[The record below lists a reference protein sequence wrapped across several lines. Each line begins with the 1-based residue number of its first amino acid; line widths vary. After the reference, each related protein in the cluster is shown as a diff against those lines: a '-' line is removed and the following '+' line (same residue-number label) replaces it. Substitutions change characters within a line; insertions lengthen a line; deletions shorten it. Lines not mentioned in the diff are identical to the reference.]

1 MSIFD
6 VEAKT
11 YDRWYSTKMGA
22 YVDEVETNCAFKLFP
37 IKEGMQVLDVGCGTG
52 NFSIKLAKMG
62 CKVVG
67 IDMSEEMLKIAQEKV
82 RGRNLNIEF
91 YKMDVL
97 DLKFQDEY
105 FDGIFSMAVFEFIQN
120 PDRAMDEM
128 FRVLRKNG
136 HLLIGTINRDS
147 RWGQMYLTEE
157 FQKNSVFKYANFK
170 TVEEMKNLKK
180 DYLVKVLQC
189 LYIPPDAKDEDISLE
204 KELELSKTGK
214 GGFIC
219 ALWKK

>member
-11 YDRWYSTKMGA
+11 YDSWYSTKMGA
-22 YVDEVETNCAFKLFP
+22 YVDEVETDCAFKLFP

-52 NFSIKLAKMG
+52 NFSIKLAEKG

-67 IDMSEEMLKIAQEKV
+67 IDMSTEMLKIAKEKA
-82 RGRNLNIEF
+82 RCRNLNIEF

-105 FDGIFSMAVFEFIQN
+105 FDGVFSMAVFEFIQN
-120 PDRAMDEM
+120 PDRAIDEM
-128 FRVLRKNG
+128 FRVLRKDG

-170 TVEEMKNLKK
+170 TVEEIKNLKK
-180 DYLVKVLQC
+180 DYLVKVRQC

-204 KELELSKTGK
+204 KELELSKIGK

-219 ALWKK
+219 ALWEK